1 MKSRTLSNAPNID
14 ILQQPAEDMIHLD
27 QTFDLVYMDP
37 PFGLQRDFK
46 MQESDGSEKSFS
58 DHWTSFDDY
67 IDWYADIINKAYSK
81 LNKDGWLYAHNNFI
95 GNALVLSKVD
105 RKVRDAFYTNISWK
119 RSGPKNNIKNGWGN
133 IVDSII
139 VLRKGNPYF
148 TVEYTSL
155 DPVYAHNSFKNKDEV
170 GYYALAKVSGEKSR
184 PCARFDYKGYNPE
197 FGFRITKEK
206 LEELDAQNLLHYGS
220 NNLYKKIYSHES
232 KGVPVQNLWD
242 DVYFISRSEK
252 NKRKYPTQKPLKLLE
267 RIIKSSSPPG
277 GWVLDPFCGSG
288 TTAISA
294 FNTNRNCVTTDTN
307 PDAVRIARESINEII
322 KASHNPLLDALNDT

>member
-1 MKSRTLSNAPNID
+1 MCSNTLDIRIIEQTAEEMVNID
-14 ILQQPAEDMIHLD
+14 QS
-27 QTFDLVYMDP
+27 FDLVYMDP

-46 MQESDGSEKSFS
+46 MQESDGSEQSFS

-67 IDWYADIINKAYSK
+67 IDWYADIINKAWSK
-81 LNKDGWLYAHNNFI
+81 LNKDGWMYCHNNFI

-133 IVDSII
+133 IVDSIL

-148 TVEYTSL
+148 EVEYTSL
-155 DPVYAHNSFKNKDEV
+155 DPVYAANSFQNKDAV
-170 GYYALAKVSGEKSR
+170 GNYALAKVSGEKSR
-184 PCARFDYKGYNPE
+184 PCARFEYKGYNPQY
-197 FGFRITKEK
+197 GFRITKEK
-206 LEELDAQNLLHYGS
+206 LEELDAQERLHYGT
-220 NNLYKKIYSHES
+220 NNIYKKIYSHES

-242 DVYFISRSEK
+242 DVYFISRSQK

-267 RIIKSSSPPG
+267 RIIKSSCPVG

-294 FNTNRNCVTTDTN
+294 FNTDRNCITTDVN
-307 PDAVRIARESINEII
+307 PDAIRIAQESIDEL
-322 KASHNPLLDALNDT
+322 AQAAFNPLVDALY

>member
-1 MKSRTLSNAPNID
+1 MRPKTLDIRIIEQTAEEMVNID
-14 ILQQPAEDMIHLD
+14 QS
-27 QTFDLVYMDP
+27 FDLVYMDP

-58 DHWTSFDDY
+58 DYWTTFDDY
-67 IDWYADIINKAYSK
+67 IDWYADIINKAWSK
-81 LNKDGWLYAHNNFI
+81 LKPDGWMYCHNNFI

-105 RKVRDAFYTNISWK
+105 KKVRDAFYTNISWK

-133 IVDSII
+133 IVDSIL

-148 TVEYTSL
+148 EVEYTSL
-155 DPVYAHNSFKNKDEV
+155 DPVYAANSFQNKDAV
-170 GYYALAKVSGEKSR
+170 GNYALAKVTGEKSR
-184 PCARFDYKGYNPE
+184 PCARFEYKGYNPQY
-197 FGFRITKEK
+197 GFRITKEK
-206 LEELDAQNLLHYGS
+206 LEELDAQDRLHYGA
-220 NNLYKKIYSHES
+220 NNIYKKIYSHES

-267 RIIKSSSPPG
+267 RIIKSSCPVG

-294 FNTNRNCVTTDTN
+294 FNTDRNCITSDVN
-307 PDAVRIARESINEII
+307 PDAIRIAQESIDELAQA
-322 KASHNPLLDALNDT
+322 ASNPLVDALY

>member
-1 MKSRTLSNAPNID
+1 MIE
-14 ILQQPAEDMIHLD
+14 ILEQPAEEMVNLN

-46 MQESDGSEKSFS
+46 MQEEDGSEQSFS

-67 IDWYADIINKAYSK
+67 IDWYADIINKAWSK
-81 LNKDGWLYAHNNFI
+81 LKPDGWMYCHNNFI

-133 IVDSII
+133 IVDSIL

-148 TVEYTSL
+148 EVEYTSL
-155 DPVYAHNSFKNKDEV
+155 DPVYAANSFQNKDAV
-170 GYYALAKVSGEKSR
+170 GNYALAKVTGEKSR
-184 PCARFDYKGYNPE
+184 PCARFEYKGYNPQY
-197 FGFRITKEK
+197 GFRITREK
-206 LEELDAQNLLHYGS
+206 LEELDAQERLHYGA
-220 NNLYKKIYSHES
+220 NNIYKKIYSHES

-267 RIIKSSSPPG
+267 RIIKSSCPVG

-294 FNTNRNCVTTDTN
+294 FNTDRNCITTDVN
-307 PDAVRIARESINEII
+307 PDAIRIAQRTVDELVKEKNGPIFSAIM
-322 KASHNPLLDALNDT
+322 

>member
-1 MKSRTLSNAPNID
+1 MCSNTLDIRIIEQTAEEMVNID
-14 ILQQPAEDMIHLD
+14 QS
-27 QTFDLVYMDP
+27 FDLVYMDP

-58 DHWTSFDDY
+58 DYWTTFDDY
-67 IDWYADIINKAYSK
+67 IDWYADIINKAWSK
-81 LNKDGWLYAHNNFI
+81 LNKDGWMYCHNNFI

-105 RKVRDAFYTNISWK
+105 SKVRDAFYTNISWK

-133 IVDSII
+133 IVDSIL

-148 TVEYTSL
+148 EVEYTSL
-155 DPVYAHNSFKNKDEV
+155 DPVYAANSFKNEDAV
-170 GYYALAKVSGEKSR
+170 GNYALAKVTGEKSR
-184 PCARFDYKGYNPE
+184 PCARFEYKGYNPQY
-197 FGFRITKEK
+197 GFRITKEK
-206 LEELDAQNLLHYGS
+206 LEELDAQDRLHYGA
-220 NNLYKKIYSHES
+220 NNIYKKIYSHES

-267 RIIKSSSPPG
+267 RIIKSSCPVG

-294 FNTNRNCVTTDTN
+294 FNTDRNCITSDVN
-307 PDAVRIARESINEII
+307 PDAIRIAQESIDEL
-322 KASHNPLLDALNDT
+322 AQEACNPLMDALY